1 MVGGSSYR
9 EAGVIPV
16 KATRPSAAQVANPCS
31 GLSGGIIGGVDIYQ
45 GVVGDVGGSWYGGR
59 WHDDVVAVDVE
70 KRLVGSGICVSSVRA
85 TVTPSTDRSQG
96 YGTGRF
102 CSCPRRA
109 QRHPPGG
116 GPASTAN
123 LHHLT
128 FTLVRASVSYGSEGP
143 TAGALTRGRR
153 GRIRHMGGG
162 RSRRDAQAR
171 HGGPPGPKHWWDQS
185 PTEPGRPNPV
195 GRIEIGSGRIA
206 RIAACQLLG
215 WMGRHRQ
222 RHRRRW
228 AERFLR
234 WGGAACEGSWPE
246 QAV

>member
-1 MVGGSSYR
+1 MALNKSGRCDGVLMHGG
-9 EAGVIPV
+9 
-16 KATRPSAAQVANPCS
+16 
-31 GLSGGIIGGVDIYQ
+31 GGCGQPRRHFGGR
-45 GVVGDVGGSWYGGR
+45 WYGGR
-59 WHDDVVAVDVE
+59 RDRNDSASLSSLLE
-70 KRLVGSGICVSSVRA
+70 KRLVGSGICVSSVSHE
-85 TVTPSTDRSQG
+85 TPSTHRSQR

-162 RSRRDAQAR
+162 RSRRDAQAK
-171 HGGPPGPKHWWDQS
+171 HGGPSGPKHWWDQS
-185 PTEPGRPNPV
+185 PTEPGRPALV
-195 GRIEIGSGRIA
+195 GI
-206 RIAACQLLG
+206 
-215 WMGRHRQ
+215 
-222 RHRRRW
+222 
-228 AERFLR
+228 
-234 WGGAACEGSWPE
+234 
-246 QAV
+246 